1 MSLVVPLALLIIA
14 LLLQRME
21 AALLS
26 APGSLPSDASG
37 SSGAVPDPAAPAV
50 LLHAEPDAPP
60 LGPAAPPAEAP
71 ASA

>member
-1 MSLVVPLALLIIA
+1 MSLVVPLALLIVA

-26 APGSLPSDASG
+26 APCSLPSDASG
-37 SSGAVPDPAAPAV
+37 SGGAVPDPAPPAV
-50 LLHAEPDAPP
+50 LLHAKPDDPP
-60 LGPAAPPAEAP
+60 LGPAPPAEAP